1 MHTPVRSVAMMLQA
15 LLLASC
21 SSLHTIPGP
30 PRDVVQQIGP
40 RNVVRLTD
48 KRGAEVTLADVHVEG
63 DSLVGVR
70 SMTSRERIALLAADV
85 DAIALREFD
94 PVKTVFF
101 LALAAAATV
110 LMLFTL
116 FSVTGGFKEP

>member
-1 MHTPVRSVAMMLQA
+1 M
-15 LLLASC
+15 
-21 SSLHTIPGP
+21 HTIPGL

-48 KRGAEVTLADVHVEG
+48 KRGREVNLADVHVEG

-70 SMTSRERIALLAADV
+70 SMTTSERVGILAADV
-85 DAIALREFD
+85 DAVALREFD

-110 LMLFTL
+110 LTLYTL
-116 FSVTGGFKEP
+116 FSVTGGYKEP